1 VSARYLRDVSSI
13 TPSTDVD
20 NVILLRSRLEARI
33 HISRQPSPFDR
44 LTAELVLA
52 QFRAGTLPEPVLVY
66 LLAGV
71 GLWP

>member
-1 VSARYLRDVSSI
+1 MGNLRAVSS
-13 TPSTDVD
+13 
-20 NVILLRSRLEARI
+20 LRPKLGGGI
-33 HISRQPSPFDR
+33 QPPRQPSPFDR
-44 LTAELVLA
+44 LTAEFVLA